1 MSQILLKKDIGG
13 EIMQD
18 FDIVIGL
25 EVHAELKT
33 NSKVFCSC
41 KNQFGQAPNTNCCP
55 VCVGLPGALPVINKK
70 AIELVIKAGLT
81 MGCEINELAIFERK
95 NYFYPDLAKAY
106 QISQLVRPICLGGHI
121 ELKDK
126 DVRLNRI
133 HLEEDAGK
141 LVHGTQA
148 IGTLIDYNRGGVPL
162 MELVTE
168 PDITSADEAVEFLT
182 KLRQKLI
189 YAGVAEC
196 KMEQGGMRCDVNI
209 SVKPKGSDKLGQR
222 TEMKN
227 LNSFKS
233 VYRAINYEA
242 NRQIEI
248 IKNGGQIVQETR
260 KWDDNHEK
268 SISMRKKE
276 TSSDYRYFPDPDML
290 AVEIPREDV
299 ERIRKSLPLMPDQ
312 LKAKFINEYGL
323 SEYESDILTKE
334 KDLADYY
341 NDVLSHYN
349 QPKIVSNWIL
359 TEILNKVKDEESEE
373 IKISPCDLAKILK
386 LVEDKTVTR
395 TNAKEMLTRVW
406 ENGEKVEALVKE
418 FGGNVDE
425 EALKTLVENII
436 KNNPKAVEDYKT
448 SDTPEKVFRWFTGQV
463 MKETRGK
470 ANAAKAEEYIREL
483 LK

>member
-1 MSQILLKKDIGG
+1 
-13 EIMQD
+13 MQEY
-18 FDIVIGL
+18 DIVIGL
-25 EVHAELKT
+25 EVHSELKT
-33 NSKVFCSC
+33 NTKVFCSC

-55 VCVGLPGALPVINKK
+55 VCVGLPGALPVLNKK
-70 AIELVIKAGLT
+70 AVELVIKAGLT
-81 MGCEINELAIFERK
+81 MDCEINNLAVFERK

-106 QISQLVRPICLGGHI
+106 QISQLVRPICIGGHI
-121 ELKDK
+121 DLNGKS
-126 DVRLNRI
+126 VRLNRI

-141 LVHGTQA
+141 LVHSTAA

-168 PDITSADEAVEFLT
+168 PDISSADEAVEFLT
-182 KLRQKLI
+182 KLRQRLI

-209 SVKPKGSDKLGQR
+209 SVKKKGAKEFGQR

-233 VYRAINYEA
+233 VYRAINYESK
-242 NRQIEI
+242 RQIEVLE
-248 IKNGGQIVQETR
+248 NGGKIVQETR
-260 KWDDNHEK
+260 KWDDNHGR

-276 TSSDYRYFPDPDML
+276 TSSDYRYFPDPDLL
-290 AVEIPREDV
+290 AVEISREDV
-299 ERIRKSLPLMPDQ
+299 ENIRKTLPLMPEE
-312 LKAKFINEYGL
+312 LKEQYMANYGL
-323 SEYESDILTKE
+323 SEYESDILTKDKE
-334 KDLADYY
+334 LSDYF
-341 NDVLSHYN
+341 NDTLSHFDN
-349 QPKIVSNWIL
+349 PKEVANWIL
-359 TEILNKVKDEESEE
+359 TEILNRVKDEESAK

-406 ENGEKVEALVKE
+406 ENGEDVDTLAKE
-418 FGGNVDE
+418 YGGNISDE
-425 EALKTLVENII
+425 TLKSLVEKII
-436 KNNPKAVEDYKT
+436 SSNPKAVEDYKT

-470 ANAAKAEEYIREL
+470 ANAKLAEEFIREL